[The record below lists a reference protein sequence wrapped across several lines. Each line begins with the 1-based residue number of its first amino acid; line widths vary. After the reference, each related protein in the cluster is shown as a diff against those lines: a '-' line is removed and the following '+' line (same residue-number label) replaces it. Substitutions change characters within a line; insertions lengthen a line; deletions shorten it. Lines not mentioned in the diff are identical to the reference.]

1 VSTVREQILNILK
14 ERGRAT
20 VYDLSTAL
28 DLAPVSVRH
37 HLDMLLRQETI
48 RTEGVQRRPTR
59 GRPRHIY
66 VLTEAAQRFFPN
78 RYAELARELLREM
91 KHSLP
96 ADQVTAFF
104 QRLASDT
111 AGAVPMSQE
120 LDTEQRLAVATR
132 YLSEKGYL
140 ATWEHHDNGSYL
152 LHVSNCPFEGLP
164 EEHAELCDM
173 DMRLISA
180 LLQREARRL
189 SHAAAGDHRCTYLVR

>member
-14 ERGRAT
+14 SRGQAT
-20 VYDLSTAL
+20 VSDMSTAL

-37 HLDMLLRQETI
+37 HLDMLLRQEVI
-48 RTEGVQRRPTR
+48 RTDGVQRRPTR

-78 RYAELARELLREM
+78 RYEELARELLREM

-96 ADQVTAFF
+96 SEHVAAFF
-104 QRLASDT
+104 QRLATDA
-111 AGAVPMSQE
+111 AGALPMSPE
-120 LDTEQRLAVATR
+120 LDAEQRLALAAR

-140 ATWEHHDNGSYL
+140 ATWEHRDNGTYL

-164 EEHAELCDM
+164 AEHNELCEM
-173 DMRLISA
+173 DMRLISM
-180 LLQREARRL
+180 LLQRDACRIA
-189 SHAAAGDHRCTYLVR
+189 HAAGGDHRCSYLIS